1 MRAVRSRLSRR
12 MTLIGGVAAGAAM
25 VAGAFAAP
33 VPAMAQ
39 QRPKIDAQ
47 VQVAIDE
54 LRRLE
59 PGVNQLFA
67 RAEAVLIIP
76 EIIKAGFIVGG
87 AYGEGALLK
96 GGVTDSYWSYGAASI
111 GYQIGAQT
119 TRQAMFFMTRE
130 ALALFE
136 YDNGF
141 EVGADAEITVLEAG
155 AEVAVDTTK
164 NARPIVVI
172 VFGREGLLGGVSLQG
187 GKYSRLD

>member
-1 MRAVRSRLSRR
+1 MRSVLSSSSRR
-12 MTLIGGVAAGAAM
+12 SALIGAGAALL
-25 VAGAFAAP
+25 AGALAAP
-33 VPAMAQ
+33 MPAQAQ
-39 QRPKIDAQ
+39 QRPKIDAE
-47 VQVAIDE
+47 VQIAIDE

-59 PGVNQLFA
+59 PEVNQLFA

-119 TRQAMFFMTRE
+119 TRQAMFFMTRD
-130 ALALFE
+130 ALAQFE
-136 YDNGF
+136 YDNGL

-155 AEVAVDTTK
+155 AEVAVDTTRNTK
-164 NARPIVVI
+164 PIIVI
-172 VFGREGLLGGVSLQG
+172 VYGREGLLGGVSLQG